1 MKILRLTLKFYMWLV
16 LVLISTTFSMAQQD
30 SLNTVRK
37 NVVKTAEYYLFV
49 REIKYNRSP
58 EIDSFNIA
66 VGVPVGS
73 SYCASF
79 AVFVYN
85 KNNVI
90 NPNSA
95 YSPNFGKSKDIIW
108 KPKLKYK
115 INAFEL
121 ILPGDAVTYYYPN
134 LGRIGHVGIIKK
146 IDKDGYL
153 NVFEGNTSGSGSIGI
168 NRDGDGVFL
177 KKRDPDKI
185 YGVSRYIK

>member
-1 MKILRLTLKFYMWLV
+1 MNMKILRPKFYMWLV
-16 LVLISTTFSMAQQD
+16 LTLIPTTFTMAQND

-58 EIDSFNIA
+58 EIDSFNIS
-66 VGVPVGS
+66 VKVPVGS

-79 AVFVYN
+79 AAFVYN

-108 KPKLKYK
+108 KPKYK
-115 INAFEL
+115 NNVL
-121 ILPGDAVTYYYPN
+121 ILPGDAITYYYSN
-134 LGRIGHVGIIKK
+134 LGRIGHVGIFKK
-146 IDKDGYL
+146 FDKNGYM
-153 NVFEGNTSGSGSIGI
+153 NVIEGNTSGGIGI

-177 KKRDPDKI
+177 KKRDPNKI
-185 YGVSRYIK
+185 YGVSRYIGKK